1 MTITNTFE
9 NYADA
14 QPRQTVGG
22 MLGTAGLTFLSNL
35 VNAKKE
41 GAELPKF
48 LDKIATVAIG
58 GEQKAV
64 EIAKKEVQKE
74 TTNKMGW
81 IIAGILVIVIIVLF
95 VRSK

>member
-1 MTITNTFE
+1 MTIELQHFE
-9 NYADA
+9 NYADE
-14 QPRQTVGG
+14 QPKQTVGG

-35 VNAKKE
+35 VNAKKQ

-81 IIAGILVIVIIVLF
+81 IIAAVLLVVIVALF
-95 VRSK
+95 IRK